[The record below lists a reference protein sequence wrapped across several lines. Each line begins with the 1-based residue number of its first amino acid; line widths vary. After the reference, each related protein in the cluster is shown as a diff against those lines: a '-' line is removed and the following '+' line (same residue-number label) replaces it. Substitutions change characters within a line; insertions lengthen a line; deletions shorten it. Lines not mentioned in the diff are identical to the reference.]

1 KTISGSLKQ
10 NNNTAVGWVSNPP
23 TTPTGVDNTNI
34 ITDNANIDFAPN
46 GAMVGRR
53 PTLQRKPNPQP
64 SLRASKA
71 SVAIFLL
78 WKTHQIY
85 TATKRLPRLLRS
97 FAMTVMI
104 FQAA

>member
-1 KTISGSLKQ
+1 MFFFRLPENQ
-10 NNNTAVGWVSNPP
+10 PAVGWFFNPP

-46 GAMVGRR
+46 GAMVGWK
-53 PTLQRKPNPQP
+53 PTLQRKPNPKP

-71 SVAIFLL
+71 SVAISLL
-78 WKTHQIY
+78 RRTNQAR

-97 FAMTVMI
+97 LAMTVMI